1 MIHMNDSK
9 FSCVIM
15 ANFDSEKE
23 AENARRSLA
32 QEAKFKKRSVASMAR
47 DGSALAITI
56 HADDVSALRATAN
69 SYLRLLKVL
78 LSVINV
84 SKTKK

>member
-1 MIHMNDSK
+1 MDGK
-9 FSCVIM
+9 FSCVIRVH
-15 ANFDSEKE
+15 FDTEKE

-32 QEAKFKKRSVASMAR
+32 TEAKFKKRSEAGIAR
-47 DGSALAITI
+47 DGSALIITI
-56 HADDVSALRATAN
+56 HAGDVSALRATAN

-84 SKTKK
+84 SKKKEQ